1 MDRMAIRFKAIPAKV
16 RSGFASGIAPKRK
29 SAFQAGILLAVTAL
43 MWLSAVPASQAQSC
57 RTDPGPSIDWR
68 GCNKKTLML
77 DGSDFTKANLNS
89 TDFSFTDLRHSIFA
103 GANLTKAKL
112 IRTLL
117 NNASA
122 DNANFERIEGY
133 RAVFQDVRAN
143 GTSFKA
149 GELQRA
155 NFTGAQLRSANFEK
169 ADLSRAVFDKAIIT
183 GANFMYANLSRAVL
197 SSAVFE
203 GGLDFKNAFFLFA
216 RIEGVDL
223 SQAQNLTQQQLDMAC
238 GDNTTKLPAGL
249 TAPAQWPCPEDEK
262 D

>member
-1 MDRMAIRFKAIPAKV
+1 MDRMARKFKAIPAKV
-16 RSGFASGIAPKRK
+16 CSGFASGIAPKRK
-29 SAFQAGILLAVTAL
+29 TTIQTGTLLALAA
-43 MWLSAVPASQAQSC
+43 SAWFAAAPAEAQSC

-77 DGSDFTKANLNS
+77 DGSDFTKANLTG

-122 DNANFERIEGY
+122 DNANFERVEGY

-143 GTSFKA
+143 GASFRA

-155 NFTGAQLRSANFEK
+155 IFSNAQLQGANFEK
-169 ADLSRAVFDKAIIT
+169 ADLSRVIFDKAVIT
-183 GANFMYANLSRAVL
+183 GSNFMYANLSRAAL
-197 SSAVFE
+197 SKAIFE

-223 SQAQNLTQQQLDMAC
+223 SQAQNLTQQQMDMAC
-238 GDNTTKLPAGL
+238 GDSSTKLPAGL